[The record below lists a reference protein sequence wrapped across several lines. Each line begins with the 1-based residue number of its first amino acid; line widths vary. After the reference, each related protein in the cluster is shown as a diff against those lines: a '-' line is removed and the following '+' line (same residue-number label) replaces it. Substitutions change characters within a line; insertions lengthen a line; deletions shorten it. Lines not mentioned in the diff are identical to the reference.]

1 MTGVSTPPYPVPT
14 PLFDLPTL
22 LALRIGVDALIAI
35 AFWGLMRRYPG
46 IGGPGWWSVSALVS
60 IVGSAGLW
68 LRGSAPELF
77 TVSIANAALTAGA
90 LLAWMGLRSYLHL
103 SRPPGWI
110 ALALGALLVWQTM
123 FLVVWDL
130 PALRQAFFAITSI
143 AIIVMAMRDI
153 VLADPQRRV
162 PELQALKWLSLVEVG
177 ALVLFLLAAPVL
189 KVPLALV
196 APVALFFFLL
206 ARLLRVVLYG
216 SLVTYRLRQE
226 GDRARK
232 DLQSREV
239 ELRTLVENLSAG
251 VIVLR
256 PDRTVVTI
264 NTAARQF
271 LDWDAETARAA
282 MIEPMARDW
291 RLMRED
297 GQWMARHEVPF
308 ERVLA
313 SGQPMKSVVMGV
325 KAGADKEVRWA
336 LCNAFPENDTLGGL
350 RHVVFTFVDVTS
362 LKEAQDQHRVL
373 EQQLSQSQKMEALG
387 TLAGGVA
394 HDFNNILAAI
404 LGNADLARQ
413 DLEAG
418 SLARESL
425 HEISTAARR
434 GRELVRQ
441 ILAFSRQQP
450 LARTPI
456 DLANTVAE
464 TCRLLR
470 TAITPQIEL
479 IVNAGGPVLSV
490 RADATQI
497 GQVLLNLGTNAI
509 YALEGRP
516 GRVEYRVES
525 LTHGDPRVPRELAQA
540 CQAAGVDV
548 VSVSVSD
555 SGCGM
560 TEATLKRMYE
570 PFFTTKVVGQGTGL
584 GLPVVLGIVQAHEG
598 VIEVDSRPGEGTQFR
613 LFFPAMETLDAMSGV
628 QRDKVGTP
636 TASLDVTMPLNM
648 SVSSGDPIS
657 SATPHPP
664 PVQQEKSAMA
674 ETPSASARHIL
685 YLDDDDTLVFLVRR
699 LLERRGHRVTAF
711 TDQQEAIEA
720 VRQQPDG
727 FHLML
732 TDYNMPGMSGLD
744 VAREVL
750 ALSPALPV
758 AVASGYITDELQA
771 EALAAGVREVV
782 FKTDAV
788 ESFCEVVAR
797 LAG

>member
-1 MTGVSTPPYPVPT
+1 MPT

-35 AFWGLMRRYPG
+35 AFWALMRRYPA

-68 LRGSAPELF
+68 LRGSAPEFF
-77 TVSIANAALTAGA
+77 TVSIANSALTASA

-103 SRPPGWI
+103 PRPPGWI
-110 ALALGALLVWQTM
+110 ALALGFLLAWQTG
-123 FLVVWDL
+123 FLLVWDL
-130 PALRQAFFAITSI
+130 PALRQAFFALTSI
-143 AIIVMAMRDI
+143 AIIVLAMRDI

-162 PELQALKWLSLVEVG
+162 PELQALKWLSVLEAG
-177 ALVLFLLAAPVL
+177 ALAMFLVAAPVL
-189 KVPLALV
+189 KVPLDVV
-196 APVALFFFLL
+196 ASVALFFFLL

-232 DLQSREV
+232 ELQSREV

-264 NTAARQF
+264 NTAAREF
-271 LDWDAETARAA
+271 LGWDEETARTA
-282 MIEPMARDW
+282 MIEPIARDW

-297 GQWMARHEVPF
+297 GQWMVRHEVPF

-313 SGQPMKSVVMGV
+313 NGQPMKSVVMGV
-325 KAGADKEVRWA
+325 KAGADKQVRWG
-336 LCNAFPENDTLGGL
+336 LCNAFPENDVLGGL

-404 LGNADLARQ
+404 LGNAELARQ
-413 DLEAG
+413 DLDPG

-450 LARTPI
+450 LARTSL
-456 DLANTVAE
+456 DLGHTVAE

-479 IVNAGGPVLSV
+479 VVQASDPLLPV

-516 GRVEYRVES
+516 GRIEYRVENLS
-525 LTHGDPRVPRELAQA
+525 IDDVRVPRELSKA

-548 VSVSVSD
+548 VSVSVRD
-555 SGCGM
+555 NGCGM

-584 GLPVVLGIVQAHEG
+584 GLPVVLGIVQAHDG
-598 VIEVDSRPGEGTQFR
+598 VIEVDSRLGEGTQFR
-613 LFFPAMETLDAMSGV
+613 LYFPAMEALGAMSGV
-628 QRDKVGTP
+628 QRDKVGTLP
-636 TASLDVTMPLNM
+636 ASLDGTMPLDLC
-648 SVSSGDPIS
+648 VSSGSALS
-657 SATPHPP
+657 SATPDPP
-664 PVQQEKSAMA
+664 SVQQEKSAMA
-674 ETPSASARHIL
+674 EAPSALARHIL

-711 TDQQEAIEA
+711 TDQREAIEA
-720 VRQQPDG
+720 VRQQPDA